1 LVLDGTQPAF
11 GRKPSARGAEQG
23 NDDFGQTQT
32 RNPVMASK
40 KAAQKSLSLAPVLDL
55 NEATALHTQLMGLKG
70 NPLVIDASAVERVGA
85 LCAQVLM
92 AGAKSWEEDKQPF
105 TFGKVSDPFMK
116 TMQLIGVNIDHLL
129 AQEIRQ

>member
-1 LVLDGTQPAF
+1 
-11 GRKPSARGAEQG
+11 
-23 NDDFGQTQT
+23 
-32 RNPVMASK
+32 MASK

-55 NEATALHTQLMGLKG
+55 NEATALHAKLMGLKG

-105 TFGKVSDPFMK
+105 TFNKVSDPFMK

-129 AQEIRQ
+129 AQEARQ

>member
-1 LVLDGTQPAF
+1 
-11 GRKPSARGAEQG
+11 
-23 NDDFGQTQT
+23 
-32 RNPVMASK
+32 MASK

-55 NEATALHTQLMGLKG
+55 NEATALHQQLMGLKG

-85 LCAQVLM
+85 LCTQVLM
-92 AGAKSWEEDKQPF
+92 AGAKSWEEEGQSF

-129 AQEIRQ
+129 AQEARQ